1 MSINYDEFRKFIKDN
16 NVVGVAAGMII
27 ALATKDLIYTI
38 IGNLVVPGI
47 NILLLTLNFKY
58 LSKFLPGKN
67 SVNSKIN
74 IIPFIN
80 ALLSFILTI
89 IITFL
94 FILYTFNVLL
104 GIK

>member
-1 MSINYDEFRKFIKDN
+1 MSINYDEFKKFIRDN

-27 ALATKDLIYTI
+27 ALATKDLISTI

-47 NILLLTLNFKY
+47 NIFLLTLNFKS
-58 LSKFLPGKN
+58 LSKFLPGKD
-67 SVNSKIN
+67 SVKSKIDF
-74 IIPFIN
+74 IPFIN
-80 ALLSFILTI
+80 AILSFVLTV

>member
-1 MSINYDEFRKFIKDN
+1 MSINYDEFKKFIKDN

-58 LSKFLPGKN
+58 LSNFLPGKN

>member
-1 MSINYDEFRKFIKDN
+1 MSINYDEFKKFIKDN

-27 ALATKDLIYTI
+27 ALATKDLINTI

-47 NILLLTLNFKY
+47 NMFLLTLNFKS
-58 LSKFLPGKN
+58 LSKFLPGKD
-67 SVNSKIN
+67 SIKSKID
-74 IIPFIN
+74 IIPFIS

-89 IITFL
+89 FITFL
-94 FILYTFNVLL
+94 FILYTFNILL

>member
-1 MSINYDEFRKFIKDN
+1 MSINYDEFKKFIKDN

-27 ALATKDLIYTI
+27 ALATKDLISTI

-47 NILLLTLNFKY
+47 NIFLLTLNFKY
-58 LSKFLPGKN
+58 LSKFLPGKD
-67 SVNSKIN
+67 SVKSRIDF
-74 IIPFIN
+74 IPFIN
-80 ALLSFILTI
+80 AILSFVLTV

-94 FILYTFNVLL
+94 FILYTFNILL

>member
-1 MSINYDEFRKFIKDN
+1 MSINYDEFKKFIKDN

-27 ALATKDLIYTI
+27 ALATKDLISTI

-47 NILLLTLNFKY
+47 NIFLLTLNFKY
-58 LSKFLPGKN
+58 LSKFLPGKD
-67 SVNSKIN
+67 SVKSKIDF
-74 IIPFIN
+74 IPFIN
-80 ALLSFILTI
+80 AILSFVLTV